1 MPKIT
6 KIVIS
11 GFPANSSTN
20 QSQRRKAAR
29 DGEEEDGLENGEWE
43 VREWDKRNEKG
54 DRKRGMKR
62 GEREERNG
70 KSLIGRV
77 NGRGEW

>member
-29 DGEEEDGLENGEWE
+29 DGEEEEEEEQGLPDF
-43 VREWDKRNEKG
+43 VKL
-54 DRKRGMKR
+54 
-62 GEREERNG
+62 
-70 KSLIGRV
+70 SRV
-77 NGRGEW
+77 ARFCETKQGCQIL

>member
-29 DGEEEDGLENGEWE
+29 DGEEEEKEEQGLPDFVKQSRVAKFCEE
-43 VREWDKRNEKG
+43 
-54 DRKRGMKR
+54 
-62 GEREERNG
+62 GERIR
-70 KSLIGRV
+70 KII
-77 NGRGEW
+77 